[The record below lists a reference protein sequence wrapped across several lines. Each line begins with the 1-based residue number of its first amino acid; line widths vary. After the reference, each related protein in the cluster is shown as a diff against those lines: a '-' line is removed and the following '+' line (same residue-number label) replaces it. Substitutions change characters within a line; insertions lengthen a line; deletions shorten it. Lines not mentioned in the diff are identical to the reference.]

1 MIVVDSNEAA
11 EAPTIAE
18 ILRTGA
24 EVAVRQ
30 LEAGDYLLTGQF
42 GSVLVE
48 RKRVPDFLS
57 SLKGRL
63 WDQLERIR
71 SFEGTKV
78 LILEGNVGFYRR
90 TGWNETAVLA
100 MIDKIAVELGIPI
113 VPTPDERGTAA
124 YLLWKHKRL
133 GEVREPREYPLR
145 VARRE
150 MTPEERA
157 LYTLEGMCG
166 HKTAMA
172 LLEHFGTLGDLICF
186 VRSNPYPV
194 VESRLSAVKV
204 GGRSMPESTV
214 RTIYATVNAAYRR
227 VGER

>member
-71 SFEGTKV
+71 SFRGDQ
-78 LILEGNVGFYRR
+78 G
-90 TGWNETAVLA
+90 
-100 MIDKIAVELGIPI
+100 
-113 VPTPDERGTAA
+113 PD
-124 YLLWKHKRL
+124 
-133 GEVREPREYPLR
+133 PR
-145 VARRE
+145 
-150 MTPEERA
+150 
-157 LYTLEGMCG
+157 
-166 HKTAMA
+166 
-172 LLEHFGTLGDLICF
+172 
-186 VRSNPYPV
+186 
-194 VESRLSAVKV
+194 
-204 GGRSMPESTV
+204 
-214 RTIYATVNAAYRR
+214 
-227 VGER
+227 GERRLLQKGPDGTRRRSWR